1 MDPYADPDP
10 SIFTSCHQKTKFKPS
25 FSAYSFSEDNF
36 TFFFKDMKKKEVPK
50 QENQGFY

>member
-1 MDPYADPDP
+1 MDPDADPDP
-10 SIFTSCHQKTKFKPS
+10 SIFTSCQQKFKPS